1 MDSLFK
7 QMLLEYEINN
17 SRDRENAIKQIIQE
31 FVLCGLSRSG
41 FFEHAAFCGGT
52 ALRIFYKL
60 DRFSE
65 DLDFSLTSVD
75 KNFKLEKYFPMLIRE
90 LNSLGV
96 KMEVQEKIKTGDSH
110 VQSAF
115 VKGNTRQLYLLFYTD
130 PNIINSLHRD
140 SLIRVKFEIDIC
152 PPPYANYE
160 YKTRQYPYLYQV
172 RIHDLPSLFA
182 GKLNALIA
190 RKWRN
195 RIKGR
200 DFYDFI
206 F

>member
-1 MDSLFK
+1 
-7 QMLLEYEINN
+7 
-17 SRDRENAIKQIIQE
+17 
-31 FVLCGLSRSG
+31 
-41 FFEHAAFCGGT
+41 
-52 ALRIFYKL
+52 
-60 DRFSE
+60 
-65 DLDFSLTSVD
+65 
-75 KNFKLEKYFPMLIRE
+75 
-90 LNSLGV
+90 
-96 KMEVQEKIKTGDSH
+96 MEVQEKIKTGDSH

-206 F
+206 FYINKNVKFNLKHLEARLKQSDFIDKNKTLTLNDVKQMLYKRFDSVDYKQVVDDVKPFTKDHSSLKFWNAKYFKSLVDKLEAE